1 MGRSSRIVFLT
12 ITAILAIFVF
22 VAMWVVKPSGNSN
35 VLTAARER
43 QNTPLVSVEKPLETD
58 IKTLSQEEEFEQK
71 VRKLLAEDPDFLEK
85 LTQSIKASLLAD
97 SSFTQELESQ
107 VDSVVASRVDERV
120 DYYVSIYEPQIEEML
135 SSYKDEVYKNVNSKL
150 ESALEIQGLVDR
162 LITPVTEAVYEDFVA
177 KEGFDIETVTQ
188 LVLNSIASDRE
199 ALKQEV
205 INIAYEETTAALD
218 EVDEIVK
225 ELKADVMNTISQQE
239 KPIDEVAIREIVDQ
253 IYKENQDKM
262 IVDTVNKV
270 LSQIDSIINNKVQ
283 SYVDNITPPEAPR
296 FINQIVVAPSLDNM
310 AVPEAEY
317 LDTRNSAREEA
328 IKKVLDSLKWLIE
341 QVVIGLLFLHNLY
354 LEDYKKEGLEEAL
367 IAPQFPFFLPW
378 LYSVQNK

>member
-97 SSFTQELESQ
+97 SSFTHELESQ

-162 LITPVTEAVYEDFVA
+162 LITPVTEAVYADFVA

-188 LVLNSIASDRE
+188 LVLDSIASDRE

-296 FINQIVVAPSLDNM
+296 FVNQIVVPPSLDNM

-317 LDTRNSAREEA
+317 LDTRNNAREEA
-328 IKKVLDSLKWLIE
+328 IRKVLDSLK
-341 QVVIGLLFLHNLY
+341 
-354 LEDYKKEGLEEAL
+354 
-367 IAPQFPFFLPW
+367 
-378 LYSVQNK
+378 

>member
-162 LITPVTEAVYEDFVA
+162 LITPVTEAVYADFVA

-188 LVLNSIASDRE
+188 LVLDSIASDRE

-283 SYVDNITPPEAPR
+283 SYVDNITPPETPR
-296 FINQIVVAPSLDNM
+296 FVNQIVVAPSLDNM

-328 IKKVLDSLKWLIE
+328 IRKVLDSLK
-341 QVVIGLLFLHNLY
+341 
-354 LEDYKKEGLEEAL
+354 
-367 IAPQFPFFLPW
+367 
-378 LYSVQNK
+378 

>member
-188 LVLNSIASDRE
+188 LVLDSIASDRE

-262 IVDTVNKV
+262 IIDTVNKV

-328 IKKVLDSLKWLIE
+328 IRKVLDSLK
-341 QVVIGLLFLHNLY
+341 
-354 LEDYKKEGLEEAL
+354 
-367 IAPQFPFFLPW
+367 
-378 LYSVQNK
+378 

>member
-135 SSYKDEVYKNVNSKL
+135 SSYQDEVYKNVNSKL

-162 LITPVTEAVYEDFVA
+162 LITPVTEAVYADFVA

-188 LVLNSIASDRE
+188 LVLDSIASDRE

-283 SYVDNITPPEAPR
+283 SYVDNINPPEAPR
-296 FINQIVVAPSLDNM
+296 FVNQIVVAPSLDNM
-310 AVPEAEY
+310 SVPEAEY

-328 IKKVLDSLKWLIE
+328 IKKVLDSLK
-341 QVVIGLLFLHNLY
+341 
-354 LEDYKKEGLEEAL
+354 
-367 IAPQFPFFLPW
+367 
-378 LYSVQNK
+378 

>member
-71 VRKLLAEDPDFLEK
+71 VRKLLAEDPEFLEK

-162 LITPVTEAVYEDFVA
+162 LITPVTEAVYADFVA

-188 LVLNSIASDRE
+188 LVLDSIASDRE

-262 IVDTVNKV
+262 IIDTVNKV

-283 SYVDNITPPEAPR
+283 SYVDNINPPEAPR
-296 FINQIVVAPSLDNM
+296 FVNQIVVAPSLDNM

-328 IKKVLDSLKWLIE
+328 IRKVLDSLK
-341 QVVIGLLFLHNLY
+341 
-354 LEDYKKEGLEEAL
+354 
-367 IAPQFPFFLPW
+367 
-378 LYSVQNK
+378 

>member
-1 MGRSSRIVFLT
+1 
-12 ITAILAIFVF
+12 
-22 VAMWVVKPSGNSN
+22 
-35 VLTAARER
+35 
-43 QNTPLVSVEKPLETD
+43 
-58 IKTLSQEEEFEQK
+58 
-71 VRKLLAEDPDFLEK
+71 
-85 LTQSIKASLLAD
+85 
-97 SSFTQELESQ
+97 
-107 VDSVVASRVDERV
+107 
-120 DYYVSIYEPQIEEML
+120 ML

-162 LITPVTEAVYEDFVA
+162 LITPVTEAVYADFVA

-188 LVLNSIASDRE
+188 LVLDSIASDRE

-296 FINQIVVAPSLDNM
+296 FVNQIVVAPSLDNM

-328 IKKVLDSLKWLIE
+328 IKKVLDSLK
-341 QVVIGLLFLHNLY
+341 
-354 LEDYKKEGLEEAL
+354 
-367 IAPQFPFFLPW
+367 
-378 LYSVQNK
+378 

>member
-71 VRKLLAEDPDFLEK
+71 VRKLLAEDPEFLEK

-162 LITPVTEAVYEDFVA
+162 LITPVTEAVYADFVA

-188 LVLNSIASDRE
+188 LVLDSIASDRE

-283 SYVDNITPPEAPR
+283 SYVDNINPPEAPR
-296 FINQIVVAPSLDNM
+296 FVNQIVVAPSLDNM

-328 IKKVLDSLKWLIE
+328 IKKVLDSLK
-341 QVVIGLLFLHNLY
+341 
-354 LEDYKKEGLEEAL
+354 
-367 IAPQFPFFLPW
+367 
-378 LYSVQNK
+378 

>member
-150 ESALEIQGLVDR
+150 ESALEIQSLVDR
-162 LITPVTEAVYEDFVA
+162 LITPVTEAVYADFVA

-188 LVLNSIASDRE
+188 LVLDSIASDRE

-283 SYVDNITPPEAPR
+283 SYVDNINPPEAPR
-296 FINQIVVAPSLDNM
+296 FVNQIVVAPSLDNM
-310 AVPEAEY
+310 SVPEAEY

-328 IKKVLDSLKWLIE
+328 IKKVLDSLK
-341 QVVIGLLFLHNLY
+341 
-354 LEDYKKEGLEEAL
+354 
-367 IAPQFPFFLPW
+367 
-378 LYSVQNK
+378 

>member
-162 LITPVTEAVYEDFVA
+162 LITPVTEAVYADFVA

-283 SYVDNITPPEAPR
+283 SYVDNINPPEAPR
-296 FINQIVVAPSLDNM
+296 FVNQIVVAPSLDNM
-310 AVPEAEY
+310 SVPQAEY
-317 LDTRNSAREEA
+317 LDTRNNAREEA
-328 IKKVLDSLKWLIE
+328 IRKVLDSLK
-341 QVVIGLLFLHNLY
+341 
-354 LEDYKKEGLEEAL
+354 
-367 IAPQFPFFLPW
+367 
-378 LYSVQNK
+378 

>member
-97 SSFTQELESQ
+97 SSFTHELESQ

-162 LITPVTEAVYEDFVA
+162 LITPVTEAVYADFVA

-188 LVLNSIASDRE
+188 LVLDSIASDRE

-283 SYVDNITPPEAPR
+283 SYVDNINPPEAPR
-296 FINQIVVAPSLDNM
+296 FVNQIVVAPSLDNM
-310 AVPEAEY
+310 SVPEAEY
-317 LDTRNSAREEA
+317 LDTRNNAREEA
-328 IKKVLDSLKWLIE
+328 IRKVLDSLK
-341 QVVIGLLFLHNLY
+341 
-354 LEDYKKEGLEEAL
+354 
-367 IAPQFPFFLPW
+367 
-378 LYSVQNK
+378 

>member
-162 LITPVTEAVYEDFVA
+162 LITPVTEAVYADFVA

-188 LVLNSIASDRE
+188 LVLDSIASDRE

-283 SYVDNITPPEAPR
+283 SYVDNINPPEAPR
-296 FINQIVVAPSLDNM
+296 FVNQIVVAPSLDNM
-310 AVPEAEY
+310 SVPEAEY
-317 LDTRNSAREEA
+317 LDTRNNAREEA
-328 IKKVLDSLKWLIE
+328 IRKVLDSLK
-341 QVVIGLLFLHNLY
+341 
-354 LEDYKKEGLEEAL
+354 
-367 IAPQFPFFLPW
+367 
-378 LYSVQNK
+378 

>member
-71 VRKLLAEDPDFLEK
+71 VRKLLAEDPEFLEK

-97 SSFTQELESQ
+97 SLFTQELESQ

-135 SSYKDEVYKNVNSKL
+135 SSYHDEVYKNVNSKL

-162 LITPVTEAVYEDFVA
+162 LITPVTEAVYADFVA

-188 LVLNSIASDRE
+188 LVLDSIASDRE

-283 SYVDNITPPEAPR
+283 SYVDNINPPEAPR
-296 FINQIVVAPSLDNM
+296 FVNQIVVAPSLDNM

-328 IKKVLDSLKWLIE
+328 IKKVLDSLK
-341 QVVIGLLFLHNLY
+341 
-354 LEDYKKEGLEEAL
+354 
-367 IAPQFPFFLPW
+367 
-378 LYSVQNK
+378 

>member
-71 VRKLLAEDPDFLEK
+71 VRKLLAEDPEFLEK

-162 LITPVTEAVYEDFVA
+162 LITPVTEAVYADFVA

-188 LVLNSIASDRE
+188 LVLDSIASDRE

-283 SYVDNITPPEAPR
+283 SYVDNINPPEAPR
-296 FINQIVVAPSLDNM
+296 FVNQIVVAPSLDNM

-317 LDTRNSAREEA
+317 LDTRNNAREEA
-328 IKKVLDSLKWLIE
+328 IRKVLDSLK
-341 QVVIGLLFLHNLY
+341 
-354 LEDYKKEGLEEAL
+354 
-367 IAPQFPFFLPW
+367 
-378 LYSVQNK
+378 

>member
-71 VRKLLAEDPDFLEK
+71 VRMLLAEDPEFLEK

-97 SSFTQELESQ
+97 SLFTQELESQ

-162 LITPVTEAVYEDFVA
+162 LITPVTEAVYADFVA

-188 LVLNSIASDRE
+188 LVLDSIASDRE

-283 SYVDNITPPEAPR
+283 SYVDNITPPEAQR
-296 FINQIVVAPSLDNM
+296 FVNQIVVAPSLDNM

-328 IKKVLDSLKWLIE
+328 IRKVLDSLK
-341 QVVIGLLFLHNLY
+341 
-354 LEDYKKEGLEEAL
+354 
-367 IAPQFPFFLPW
+367 
-378 LYSVQNK
+378 

>member
-71 VRKLLAEDPDFLEK
+71 VRKLLAEDPEFLEK

-120 DYYVSIYEPQIEEML
+120 DYYVSIYKPQIEEML

-162 LITPVTEAVYEDFVA
+162 LITPVTEAVYADFVA

-188 LVLNSIASDRE
+188 LVLDSIASDRE

-262 IVDTVNKV
+262 IIDTVNKV

-283 SYVDNITPPEAPR
+283 SYVDNINPPEAPR
-296 FINQIVVAPSLDNM
+296 FVNQIVVAPSLDNM

-328 IKKVLDSLKWLIE
+328 IKKVLDSLK
-341 QVVIGLLFLHNLY
+341 
-354 LEDYKKEGLEEAL
+354 
-367 IAPQFPFFLPW
+367 
-378 LYSVQNK
+378 

>member
-71 VRKLLAEDPDFLEK
+71 VRKLLAEDPEFLEK

-188 LVLNSIASDRE
+188 LVLDSIASDRE

-283 SYVDNITPPEAPR
+283 SYVDNINPPEAPR
-296 FINQIVVAPSLDNM
+296 FVNQIVVAPSLDNM

-328 IKKVLDSLKWLIE
+328 IKKVLDSLK
-341 QVVIGLLFLHNLY
+341 
-354 LEDYKKEGLEEAL
+354 
-367 IAPQFPFFLPW
+367 
-378 LYSVQNK
+378 

>member
-162 LITPVTEAVYEDFVA
+162 LITPVTEAVYADFLA

-188 LVLNSIASDRE
+188 LVLDSIASDRE

-283 SYVDNITPPEAPR
+283 SYVDNINPPEAPR
-296 FINQIVVAPSLDNM
+296 FVNQIVVAPSLDNM
-310 AVPEAEY
+310 SVPEAEY

-328 IKKVLDSLKWLIE
+328 IKKVLDSLK
-341 QVVIGLLFLHNLY
+341 
-354 LEDYKKEGLEEAL
+354 
-367 IAPQFPFFLPW
+367 
-378 LYSVQNK
+378 

>member
-71 VRKLLAEDPDFLEK
+71 VRKLLAEDPEFLEK

-120 DYYVSIYEPQIEEML
+120 DYYVSIYKPQIEEML

-188 LVLNSIASDRE
+188 LVLDSIASDRE

-262 IVDTVNKV
+262 IIDTVNKV

-283 SYVDNITPPEAPR
+283 SYVDNINPPEAPR
-296 FINQIVVAPSLDNM
+296 FVNQIVVAPSLDNM

-328 IKKVLDSLKWLIE
+328 IKKVLDSLK
-341 QVVIGLLFLHNLY
+341 
-354 LEDYKKEGLEEAL
+354 
-367 IAPQFPFFLPW
+367 
-378 LYSVQNK
+378 

>member
-71 VRKLLAEDPDFLEK
+71 VRKLLAEDPEFLEK

-120 DYYVSIYEPQIEEML
+120 DYYVSIYKPQIEEML

-162 LITPVTEAVYEDFVA
+162 LITPVTEAVYADFVA

-188 LVLNSIASDRE
+188 LVLDSIASDRE

-283 SYVDNITPPEAPR
+283 SYVDNINPPEAPR
-296 FINQIVVAPSLDNM
+296 FVNQIVVAPSLDNM

-328 IKKVLDSLKWLIE
+328 IKKVLDSLK
-341 QVVIGLLFLHNLY
+341 
-354 LEDYKKEGLEEAL
+354 
-367 IAPQFPFFLPW
+367 
-378 LYSVQNK
+378 

>member
-43 QNTPLVSVEKPLETD
+43 QNTPLVSVDKPLETD
-58 IKTLSQEEEFEQK
+58 VKTLSQEEEFEQK
-71 VRKLLAEDPDFLEK
+71 VRKLLAEDPEFLEK

-162 LITPVTEAVYEDFVA
+162 LITPVTEAVYADFVA

-188 LVLNSIASDRE
+188 LVLDSIASDRE

-283 SYVDNITPPEAPR
+283 SYVDNINPPEAPR
-296 FINQIVVAPSLDNM
+296 FVNQIVVAPSLDNM

-328 IKKVLDSLKWLIE
+328 IKKVLDSLK
-341 QVVIGLLFLHNLY
+341 
-354 LEDYKKEGLEEAL
+354 
-367 IAPQFPFFLPW
+367 
-378 LYSVQNK
+378 

>member
-97 SSFTQELESQ
+97 SLFTQELESQ

-162 LITPVTEAVYEDFVA
+162 LITPVTEAVYADFVA

-188 LVLNSIASDRE
+188 LVLDSIASDRE

-283 SYVDNITPPEAPR
+283 SYVDNINPPEAPR
-296 FINQIVVAPSLDNM
+296 FVNQIVVAPSLDNM

-328 IKKVLDSLKWLIE
+328 IKKVLDSLK
-341 QVVIGLLFLHNLY
+341 
-354 LEDYKKEGLEEAL
+354 
-367 IAPQFPFFLPW
+367 
-378 LYSVQNK
+378 

>member
-150 ESALEIQGLVDR
+150 ESSLEIQGLVDR
-162 LITPVTEAVYEDFVA
+162 LITPVTEAVYADFLA

-188 LVLNSIASDRE
+188 LVLDSIASDRE

-283 SYVDNITPPEAPR
+283 SYVDNINPPEAPR
-296 FINQIVVAPSLDNM
+296 FVNQIVVAPSLDNM
-310 AVPEAEY
+310 SVPEAEY

-328 IKKVLDSLKWLIE
+328 IKKVLDSLK
-341 QVVIGLLFLHNLY
+341 
-354 LEDYKKEGLEEAL
+354 
-367 IAPQFPFFLPW
+367 
-378 LYSVQNK
+378 

>member
-43 QNTPLVSVEKPLETD
+43 QNTPLVSVDKPLETD
-58 IKTLSQEEEFEQK
+58 VKTLSQEEEFEQK
-71 VRKLLAEDPDFLEK
+71 VRKLLAEDPEFLEK

-97 SSFTQELESQ
+97 SLFTQELESQ

-188 LVLNSIASDRE
+188 LVLDSIASDRE

-262 IVDTVNKV
+262 IIDTVNKV

-283 SYVDNITPPEAPR
+283 SYVDNINPPEAPR
-296 FINQIVVAPSLDNM
+296 FVNQIVVAPSLDNM

-328 IKKVLDSLKWLIE
+328 IKKVLDSLK
-341 QVVIGLLFLHNLY
+341 
-354 LEDYKKEGLEEAL
+354 
-367 IAPQFPFFLPW
+367 
-378 LYSVQNK
+378 

>member
-71 VRKLLAEDPDFLEK
+71 VRKLLAEDPAFLEK

-162 LITPVTEAVYEDFVA
+162 LITPVTEAVYADFVA

-188 LVLNSIASDRE
+188 LVLDSIASDRE

-283 SYVDNITPPEAPR
+283 SYVDNINPPEAPR
-296 FINQIVVAPSLDNM
+296 FVNQIVVAPSLDNM
-310 AVPEAEY
+310 SVPEAEY

-328 IKKVLDSLKWLIE
+328 IKKVLDSLK
-341 QVVIGLLFLHNLY
+341 
-354 LEDYKKEGLEEAL
+354 
-367 IAPQFPFFLPW
+367 
-378 LYSVQNK
+378 

>member
-43 QNTPLVSVEKPLETD
+43 QNTPLVSVDKPLETD

-71 VRKLLAEDPDFLEK
+71 VRKLLAEDPEFLEK
-85 LTQSIKASLLAD
+85 VTQSIKASLLAD

-162 LITPVTEAVYEDFVA
+162 LITPVTEAVYADFLA

-188 LVLNSIASDRE
+188 LVLDSIASDRE

-270 LSQIDSIINNKVQ
+270 LSQIDSIINNIFNCQ
-283 SYVDNITPPEAPR
+283 CLIDNILC
-296 FINQIVVAPSLDNM
+296 I
-310 AVPEAEY
+310 
-317 LDTRNSAREEA
+317 
-328 IKKVLDSLKWLIE
+328 
-341 QVVIGLLFLHNLY
+341 
-354 LEDYKKEGLEEAL
+354 
-367 IAPQFPFFLPW
+367 
-378 LYSVQNK
+378 

>member
-162 LITPVTEAVYEDFVA
+162 LITPVTEAVYADFVA

-188 LVLNSIASDRE
+188 LVLDSIASDRE

-283 SYVDNITPPEAPR
+283 SYVDNINPPEAPR
-296 FINQIVVAPSLDNM
+296 FVNQIVVAPSLDNM

-328 IKKVLDSLKWLIE
+328 IKKVLDSLK
-341 QVVIGLLFLHNLY
+341 
-354 LEDYKKEGLEEAL
+354 
-367 IAPQFPFFLPW
+367 
-378 LYSVQNK
+378 

>member
-71 VRKLLAEDPDFLEK
+71 VRMLLAEDPDFLEK

-97 SSFTQELESQ
+97 SLFTQELESQ

-162 LITPVTEAVYEDFVA
+162 LITPVTEAVYADFVA

-188 LVLNSIASDRE
+188 LVLDSIASDRE

-283 SYVDNITPPEAPR
+283 SYVDNINPPEAPR
-296 FINQIVVAPSLDNM
+296 FVNQIVVAPSLDNM

-328 IKKVLDSLKWLIE
+328 IRKVLDSLK
-341 QVVIGLLFLHNLY
+341 
-354 LEDYKKEGLEEAL
+354 
-367 IAPQFPFFLPW
+367 
-378 LYSVQNK
+378 

>member
-71 VRKLLAEDPDFLEK
+71 VRMLLAEDPEFLEK

-97 SSFTQELESQ
+97 SLFTQELESQ

-162 LITPVTEAVYEDFVA
+162 LITPVTEAVYADFVA

-188 LVLNSIASDRE
+188 LVLDSIASDRE

-283 SYVDNITPPEAPR
+283 SYVDNITPPGAPR
-296 FINQIVVAPSLDNM
+296 FVNQIVVAPSLDNM

-328 IKKVLDSLKWLIE
+328 IRKVLDSLK
-341 QVVIGLLFLHNLY
+341 
-354 LEDYKKEGLEEAL
+354 
-367 IAPQFPFFLPW
+367 
-378 LYSVQNK
+378 

>member
-71 VRKLLAEDPDFLEK
+71 VRKLLAEDPEFLEK

-162 LITPVTEAVYEDFVA
+162 LITPVTEAVYADFVA

-188 LVLNSIASDRE
+188 LVLDSIASDRE

-283 SYVDNITPPEAPR
+283 SYVDNINPPEAPR
-296 FINQIVVAPSLDNM
+296 FVNQIVVAPSLDNM
-310 AVPEAEY
+310 SVPEAEY
-317 LDTRNSAREEA
+317 LDTRNNAREEA
-328 IKKVLDSLKWLIE
+328 IRKVLDSLK
-341 QVVIGLLFLHNLY
+341 
-354 LEDYKKEGLEEAL
+354 
-367 IAPQFPFFLPW
+367 
-378 LYSVQNK
+378 

>member
-71 VRKLLAEDPDFLEK
+71 VRKLLAEDPEFLEK

-120 DYYVSIYEPQIEEML
+120 DYYVSIYKPQIEEML

-162 LITPVTEAVYEDFVA
+162 LITPVTEAVYADFVA

-188 LVLNSIASDRE
+188 LVLDSIASDRE

-262 IVDTVNKV
+262 IIDTVNKV

-283 SYVDNITPPEAPR
+283 SYVDNINPPEAPR
-296 FINQIVVAPSLDNM
+296 FVNQIVVAPSLDNM

-328 IKKVLDSLKWLIE
+328 IRKVLDSLK
-341 QVVIGLLFLHNLY
+341 
-354 LEDYKKEGLEEAL
+354 
-367 IAPQFPFFLPW
+367 
-378 LYSVQNK
+378 

>member
-135 SSYKDEVYKNVNSKL
+135 SSYQDEVYKNVNSKL

-162 LITPVTEAVYEDFVA
+162 LITPVTEAVYADFVA

-188 LVLNSIASDRE
+188 LVLDSIASDRE

-283 SYVDNITPPEAPR
+283 SYVDNINPPEAPR
-296 FINQIVVAPSLDNM
+296 FVNQIVVAPSLDNM
-310 AVPEAEY
+310 SVPEAEY
-317 LDTRNSAREEA
+317 LDTRNNAREEA
-328 IKKVLDSLKWLIE
+328 IRKVLDSLK
-341 QVVIGLLFLHNLY
+341 
-354 LEDYKKEGLEEAL
+354 
-367 IAPQFPFFLPW
+367 
-378 LYSVQNK
+378 

>member
-188 LVLNSIASDRE
+188 LVLDSIASDRE

-225 ELKADVMNTISQQE
+225 ELKADVMNMLQ
-239 KPIDEVAIREIVDQ
+239 K
-253 IYKENQDKM
+253 
-262 IVDTVNKV
+262 
-270 LSQIDSIINNKVQ
+270 
-283 SYVDNITPPEAPR
+283 
-296 FINQIVVAPSLDNM
+296 
-310 AVPEAEY
+310 
-317 LDTRNSAREEA
+317 TR
-328 IKKVLDSLKWLIE
+328 
-341 QVVIGLLFLHNLY
+341 G
-354 LEDYKKEGLEEAL
+354 
-367 IAPQFPFFLPW
+367 
-378 LYSVQNK
+378 

>member
-71 VRKLLAEDPDFLEK
+71 VRKLLAEDPEFLEK

-162 LITPVTEAVYEDFVA
+162 LITPVTEAVYADFVA

-188 LVLNSIASDRE
+188 LVLDSIASDRE

-283 SYVDNITPPEAPR
+283 SYVDNINPPEAPR
-296 FINQIVVAPSLDNM
+296 FVNQIVVAPSLDNM

-328 IKKVLDSLKWLIE
+328 IRKVLDSLK
-341 QVVIGLLFLHNLY
+341 
-354 LEDYKKEGLEEAL
+354 
-367 IAPQFPFFLPW
+367 
-378 LYSVQNK
+378 

>member
-71 VRKLLAEDPDFLEK
+71 VRKLLAEDPEFLEK

-162 LITPVTEAVYEDFVA
+162 LITPVTEAVYADFVA

-188 LVLNSIASDRE
+188 LVLDSIASDRE

-205 INIAYEETTAALD
+205 INIAYEETTAVLD

-283 SYVDNITPPEAPR
+283 SYVDNINPPEAPR
-296 FINQIVVAPSLDNM
+296 FVNQIVVAPSLDNM
-310 AVPEAEY
+310 SVPEAEY
-317 LDTRNSAREEA
+317 LDTRNNAREEA
-328 IKKVLDSLKWLIE
+328 IRKVLDSLK
-341 QVVIGLLFLHNLY
+341 
-354 LEDYKKEGLEEAL
+354 
-367 IAPQFPFFLPW
+367 
-378 LYSVQNK
+378 

>member
-71 VRKLLAEDPDFLEK
+71 VRKLLAEDPEFLEK

-120 DYYVSIYEPQIEEML
+120 DYYVSIYKPQIEEML

-162 LITPVTEAVYEDFVA
+162 LITPVTEAVYADFVA

-188 LVLNSIASDRE
+188 LVLDSIASDRE

-262 IVDTVNKV
+262 IIDTVNKV

-283 SYVDNITPPEAPR
+283 SYVDNINPPEAPR
-296 FINQIVVAPSLDNM
+296 FVNQIVVAPSLDNM

-341 QVVIGLLFLHNLY
+341 QVVIGLLFLHNLH
-354 LEDYKKEGLEEAL
+354 LEDYKKE
-367 IAPQFPFFLPW
+367 W
-378 LYSVQNK
+378 